1 MDFLKKHYE
10 KILLGLVL
18 AGLVGALVFMP
29 FYIQADRQKMTDL
42 TQSIINNPSTKPLT
56 NLDLSASDNTVNR
69 LKNQYVIDLDTTN
82 KLFNPGQWQKALDG
96 SLIPANTRTG
106 PRVVVVTNITSLYL
120 ILTLDSVTTNE
131 FGARYVVGAERQAEK
146 IPSKRHRQAHYV
158 SVGDKPNDIF
168 GLVEAKGIDP
178 VNPDYVL
185 LKLTDTG
192 ELVKI
197 SLGKPYQRV
206 DGYSADFRYDP
217 EKKTF
222 RGRRMGDVATFDGIG
237 YIVAGVNQNELILE
251 DPSNQKKTSLPFAP

>member
-29 FYIQADRQKMTDL
+29 FYIQSDRQKMNDL
-42 TQSIINNPSTKPLT
+42 IQSIINNPSVKPLT
-56 NLDLSASDNTVNR
+56 NLDLSASEDTINR
-69 LKNQYVIDLDTTN
+69 LKTAYILDLNSTN
-82 KLFNPGQWQKALDG
+82 KLFNPGQWQRALDG

-106 PRVVVVTNITSLYL
+106 PQVVVVTNITPLYL

-131 FGARYVVGAERQAEK
+131 FGVRYVIGAERQAERN
-146 IPSKRHRQAHYV
+146 PSKRHRQAHYV
-158 SVGDKPNDIF
+158 SAGDKPNDIF
-168 GLVEAKGIDP
+168 GLVEAKGNDP
-178 VNPDYVL
+178 VNPDYLL

-192 ELVKI
+192 ELVKV
-197 SLGKPYQRV
+197 SPGKPYQRV
-206 DGYSADFRYDP
+206 DGYTADFRYDP

-222 RGRRMGDVATFDGIG
+222 RGRRVGDVVPFDAVS

-251 DPSNQKKTSLPFAP
+251 DPTNQKKTSLPFAP

>member
-42 TQSIINNPSTKPLT
+42 TQSIINNPSIKPLT
-56 NLDLSASDNTVNR
+56 NLDLSVSDNAIDR
-69 LKNQYVIDLDTTN
+69 LKNPSAIDLDTTN
-82 KLFNPGQWQKALDG
+82 KLFNPGQWQKAMDG

-106 PRVVVVTNITSLYL
+106 PRVVVVTNITPLYL

-131 FGARYVVGAERQAEK
+131 FGARYVISAERQAEK
-146 IPSKRHRQAHYV
+146 ISSKRHRQAHYV
-158 SVGDKPNDIF
+158 SVGDKANDIF
-168 GLVEAKGIDP
+168 GLVEAKGVDP
-178 VNPDYVL
+178 VNPDYLL

-192 ELVKI
+192 ELIKI
-197 SLGKPYQRV
+197 STGKPYQRV

-222 RGRRMGDVATFDGIG
+222 RGRRAGDVATFDGIS
-237 YIVAGVNQNELILE
+237 YIVAGINQNELILQ